1 MASKSEGSERLQVFI
16 ALSELKA
23 IDDFRFRHRM
33 PNRSAAVRELLR
45 RGLAAS
51 NQRANE
57 VKRTR
62 K

>member
-1 MASKSEGSERLQVFI
+1 MASKPEGSERLQVVI

-23 IDDFRFRHRM
+23 IDEFRFRHRM

-51 NQRANE
+51 KRQRANE
-57 VKRTR
+57 RS
-62 K
+62 